1 MAALEEA
8 EFPVWGEFLPLPNGV
23 HNIEASSEEYLQVVP
38 SRQHTHLVEILASGP
53 VYLFEGTAVPT
64 DDAAST
70 WLAAGAHTRVVPAGV
85 ALYAKSLAVGAGGDT
100 GGDDGG
106 GDSDGEERGLLT
118 IPSPSIGEVTLSS
131 PLNSLGAQN
140 FVHIGGAG
148 AASVAEG
155 NTFFFDGHP
164 ESEQTVTNI
173 DVPGMFIAISPGP
186 PFAGTPAGTRL
197 YFGVDADV
205 VPRSAISTLKSR
217 YNVFGENDPLVGATS
232 MPVTGL
238 FTTEDSGLEKIVAGM
253 MWRVAAGDS
262 TVYTISEAEAE
273 TDPNSGGI
281 GLGTRE
287 YVRMTFSPGLVAV
300 PPLVVPLLFAL
311 PAPTLTL
318 RAAAAATT
326 GATTI
331 QVDGLGVDQL
341 AADQTFTA
349 GTDTTEYTITTA
361 TALTGANEGKVS
373 LVFSPMLAA
382 DIADNSQIVFTGE
395 GITGIPE
402 PTETGANTVG
412 DPAASASVNVDGA
425 TADLV
430 VGAAITFGD
439 RLDDNLV
446 YIITATRAATFPG
459 GNGKVLTVDPP
470 LQNRVSNDTVVYL
483 YVYPPEDD
491 SGDDGDGDGDGNG
504 GTPMAVAAQVCAQVW
519 NDVRFAHGRGGE

>member
-8 EFPVWGEFLPLPNGV
+8 EFPVWDEFLPLPNGV

-64 DDAAST
+64 DDAASA

-100 GGDDGG
+100 GGDSG
-106 GDSDGEERGLLT
+106 GDEEPTERGLLT
-118 IPSPSIGEVTLSS
+118 LPTSSIGEVTLGTA
-131 PLNSLGAQN
+131 LQTEGADTIQL
-140 FVHIGGAG
+140 VGDGV
-148 AASVAEG
+148 ASITEG
-155 NTFFFDGHP
+155 TTFFFDGEP
-164 ESEQTVTNI
+164 DSEQT
-173 DVPGMFIAISPGP
+173 IAGIIIAGLLYTISPGS
-186 PFAGTPAGTRL
+186 PFAGLNAGTRL
-197 YFGVDADV
+197 FFGVEADV
-205 VPRSAISTLKSR
+205 VPRSNIDTRKRR
-217 YNVFGENDPLVGATS
+217 YNVFGVNEPNAGAAS
-232 MPVTGL
+232 IAVAGL
-238 FTTEDSGLEKIVAGM
+238 FTPQDDSGLDEIVAGGH
-253 MWRVAAGDS
+253 WRSTAGDA
-262 TVYTISEAEAE
+262 TIYTITAAEKK

-281 GLGTRE
+281 GQGTRE
-287 YVRMTFSPGLVAV
+287 YVDITFTPGLVEV
-300 PPLVVPLLFAL
+300 PSLSTVLLFDL
-311 PAPTLTL
+311 PLPTLTL

-382 DIADNSQIVFTGE
+382 DIADNAQIEFSGTG
-395 GITGIPE
+395 IRGIPE
-402 PTETGANTVG
+402 PMQIAADIVG
-412 DPAASASVNVDGA
+412 DPPTGRNSIIVQGA
-425 TADLV
+425 TGDVV
-430 VGAAITFGD
+430 VGAFITFTGHD
-439 RLDDNLV
+439 T
-446 YIITATRAATFPG
+446 YYEITAERAFVG
-459 GNGKVLTVDPP
+459 GGAVNGKTLTIDPG
-470 LQNRVSNDTVVYL
+470 LEQGVSNDTPILL
-483 YVYPPEDD
+483 YMYTPADD
-491 SGDDGDGDGDGNG
+491 SGDDGDGDGDE